1 MEIKY
6 YCHNCQCTE
15 VLKKTYI
22 LTLKL
27 ESVMDEKNI
36 AQMFCPHCKSELK
49 AK

>member
-6 YCHNCQCTE
+6 YCHNCQCHE
-15 VLKKTYI
+15 VLEKIYT

>member
-6 YCHNCQCTE
+6 YCDNCQCHE
-15 VLKKTYI
+15 VLKNPYV

-27 ESVMDEKNI
+27 ETIMDEKNI